1 MEITKTDLEQYK
13 KQAGIVW
20 TAATAKIAQA
30 RMDIARWIDIDNKD
44 CKLRRMTWIGINI
57 ADAERKHKKIDTA
70 CRKLAEAKPSEAPT
84 LYSEI
89 TTAYEELADSIEQVD
104 CLLKAE

>member
-30 RMDIARWIDIDNKD
+30 RMDIARWINIDNEN
-44 CKLRRMTWIGINI
+44 CKPYRLHFIGSKME
-57 ADAERKHKKIDTA
+57 DAWHEYEKIDTA
-70 CRKLAEAKPSEAPT
+70 CRKLAQAKPDEAPT
-84 LYSEI
+84 LYSTI
-89 TTAYEELADSIEQVD
+89 TTAYEELDSHTHSITS
-104 CLLKAE
+104 LMK

>member
-44 CKLRRMTWIGINI
+44 CKLYRLMWIGNNI
-57 ADAERKHKKIDTA
+57 ADAEKEHEKIDTA
-70 CRKLAEAKPSEAPT
+70 CRKLAQAKPSEAPK

-89 TTAYEELADSIEQVD
+89 TAAYEELAHSTDKINS
-104 CLLKAE
+104 LLRAK